1 MEVLDQPSNETGNDT
16 PQVIIPIPFYR
27 FSEHSPYL
35 ITCHPRETDPTTP
48 DLSFSRR
55 DCPEYD
61 SKYFRT
67 ISPPWQSLSEVMQ
80 GLILNE
86 LRDLFF
92 EQTATELRSLDTY
105 AVKWRQILGI
115 PLVKWRRPGDVDIKP
130 EDIIKFLNKEVMIY
144 LDTKS
149 IADNSEYGSLG
160 RYIYREWLHLYNGRP
175 PFQRGGFF
183 AKATR
188 FHDPESDGLDR
199 LSAFHKDLSQML
211 SAHLDD
217 YVDFYP
223 YDMRSQTIPPPH
235 YQPIPDRAIQSFRN
249 HGYLLRPLFRA
260 LYIFVDGQALA
271 EFPGPMPAQRGEA
284 ECHLAYR
291 QRVHIQAMSRVSVLI
306 VKTGD
311 ESHLSSPISLLP
323 LFDAG
328 LALNVNRP
336 DYQDGIEPTVARVK
350 LDVAIRFVWELLMKE
365 ETASSETAKQA
376 QRLREEQQEF
386 CEAWVR
392 KVVIHSQEVGI
403 DTNGYSWT
411 AIRRALARKNGEA
424 FEYDQI
430 VPWWELLRHW
440 TG

>member
-1 MEVLDQPSNETGNDT
+1 MEILDQSSNETGNDI
-16 PQVIIPIPFYR
+16 PPVIIPIPFYS
-27 FSEHSPYL
+27 FLEHSPYL
-35 ITCHPRETDPTTP
+35 ITYLPSETDPTTP
-48 DLSFSRR
+48 DLSLSCR
-55 DCPEYD
+55 DGPSYD
-61 SKYFRT
+61 SKYARI
-67 ISPPWQSLSEVMQ
+67 ISPPWQSLSEEMQ

-86 LRDLFF
+86 SRGLSF
-92 EQTATELRSLDTY
+92 EETANELCSLDTY
-105 AVKWRQILGI
+105 AVKWRQILDI
-115 PLVKWRRPGDVDIKP
+115 PLVKWRRPGDVDIEP
-130 EDIIKFLNKEVMIY
+130 EEIIKFLNKEVMIY

-149 IADNSEYGSLG
+149 IDYCEYGTLG
-160 RYIYREWLHLYNGRP
+160 RYIYRERLHLYNGRP
-175 PFQRGGFF
+175 PFQRDGFF

-188 FHDPESDGLDR
+188 FHDPESDGLYR
-199 LSAFHKDLSQML
+199 LSAFHTGLSQML

-235 YQPIPDRAIQSFRN
+235 YQTIPDRAIQSFRD

-260 LYIFVDGQALA
+260 LYLFVDGRALA
-271 EFPGPMPAQRGEA
+271 EYPGPMPAQRGEA

-291 QRVHIQAMSRVSVLI
+291 QRVNIQSMSRVSVLK

-328 LALNVNRP
+328 SALDVNCP
-336 DYQDGIEPTVARVK
+336 DYQDEMEPTVARVK
-350 LDVAIRFVWELLMKE
+350 LDVAICFVWELLIKE
-365 ETASSETAKQA
+365 ETASSEAAKQA
-376 QRLREEQQEF
+376 ERLREEQQAF

-403 DTNGYSWT
+403 DTNGYSWM

-424 FEYDQI
+424 FDYDQI